1 MCQNCV
7 PFLQDL
13 LLQNQNQ
20 AEKINSGLIETLLV
34 IITGVTIV
42 TLIIVLALVVSKILV
57 KNQQKNKTDIIPM
70 YHLQNGHATAT
81 ITTSSDTHRTGS
93 DSIRTLS
100 TMVADS
106 QPSRIPSEDRVPSS
120 SAQSGYDNPVMLVP
134 SPPTSANR
142 RNRLPPLS

>member
-1 MCQNCV
+1 MN
-7 PFLQDL
+7 
-13 LLQNQNQ
+13 
-20 AEKINSGLIETLLV
+20 
-34 IITGVTIV
+34 
-42 TLIIVLALVVSKILV
+42 
-57 KNQQKNKTDIIPM
+57 M
-70 YHLQNGHATAT
+70 YQLQNGHATT
-81 ITTSSDTHRTGS
+81 TNTTSSDTHRTGS

-106 QPSRIPSEDRVPSS
+106 QPSRVPSEDRVPS